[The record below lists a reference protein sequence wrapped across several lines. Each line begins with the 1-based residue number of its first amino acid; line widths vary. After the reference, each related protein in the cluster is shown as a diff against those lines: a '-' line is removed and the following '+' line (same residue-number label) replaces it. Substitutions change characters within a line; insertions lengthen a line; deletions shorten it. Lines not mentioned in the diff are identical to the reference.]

1 MPGPGLLSQERAN
14 GVTRYIIGR
23 IGQAL
28 LMILGVLFLVFMM
41 LRITGDPT
49 SLLAPREATQEQ
61 LDAAR
66 HAYGLDK
73 PVITQFTDFATDAAT
88 LNFGTSIRYKQ
99 PVRKVIFARLPAT
112 LELAV
117 AAMFFAIVIGIPLGV
132 LAGMRAGSVWDSMS
146 RGVGLLGQT
155 IPNFWLSLVLIVVF
169 AVNLRW
175 FPSFGRNTMEL
186 GPFTVPDKSIVMP
199 AFALGLFPMAQLLR
213 FTRSSVL
220 EIAGEDYVRI
230 ARSKGIRLPVIYS
243 RHILRNA
250 LIPIISILSLQ
261 IGALIGGSLYIE
273 AVFSWPGAGGLLAE
287 AVNNRDFQLV
297 QGIAFFSAIVVIVF
311 ALLADVLYTLADPR
325 IRIGSKK

>member
-1 MPGPGLLSQERAN
+1 
-14 GVTRYIIGR
+14 
-23 IGQAL
+23 
-28 LMILGVLFLVFMM
+28 
-41 LRITGDPT
+41 
-49 SLLAPREATQEQ
+49 
-61 LDAAR
+61 
-66 HAYGLDK
+66 
-73 PVITQFTDFATDAAT
+73 
-88 LNFGTSIRYKQ
+88 
-99 PVRKVIFARLPAT
+99 
-112 LELAV
+112 
-117 AAMFFAIVIGIPLGV
+117 
-132 LAGMRAGSVWDSMS
+132 
-146 RGVGLLGQT
+146 
-155 IPNFWLSLVLIVVF
+155 VLIVVF